1 MAASLP
7 VVEKEK
13 ESAHA
18 LPPVAEV
25 DTEEEEEEEE
35 KKVVVLSEAP
45 VPWPSQAEAE
55 ELAPSKA
62 GRTSDDA
69 SMESAASEWSGRRRR
84 GRWRTCPTRRG
95 G

>member
-1 MAASLP
+1 VAASLP

-25 DTEEEEEEEE
+25 DTEEEEE
-35 KKVVVLSEAP
+35 KNVVVLSEAP
-45 VPWPSQAEAE
+45 VPWPSQAEAEE

-69 SMESAASEWSGRRRR
+69 SMESAASEWSGRRRS

>member
-7 VVEKEK
+7 VVEK

-45 VPWPSQAEAE
+45 VPWPSQAVAEE

-84 GRWRTCPTRRG
+84 GRWRTCPTRMG